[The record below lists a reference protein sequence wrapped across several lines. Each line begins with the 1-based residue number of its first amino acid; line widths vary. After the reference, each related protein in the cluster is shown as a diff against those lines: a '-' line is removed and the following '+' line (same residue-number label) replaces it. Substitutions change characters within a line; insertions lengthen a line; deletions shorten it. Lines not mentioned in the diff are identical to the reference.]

1 MVRRQGIVLILVSA
15 TMEHSP
21 SILHMSSAAGAF
33 LELTLI
39 LIPLSVA
46 VAWIMGIEMDLDFS
60 LLKTGCLAFTII
72 VTAFTLQIKILRSIS
87 ELNHPLIPWT
97 LEWLFH

>member
-1 MVRRQGIVLILVSA
+1 
-15 TMEHSP
+15 
-21 SILHMSSAAGAF
+21 MSSAAGAF

-39 LIPLSVA
+39 LIPLSVV

-72 VTAFTLQIKILRSIS
+72 VIAFTLQVLFAFWALSFRKRFAGKFSWLV
-87 ELNHPLIPWT
+87 LNKVAYRNNDN
-97 LEWLFH
+97 